1 MCRRF
6 YNKDQVVRTSE
17 DYSSLK
23 KTRRLTCRIERFSG
37 SGLRAPLLWPALQLS
52 WPHPVHSRPESPG
65 SLCAIAGQN
74 CGGEGKESVICYLFS
89 SV

>member
-23 KTRRLTCRIERFSG
+23 KTRRLMCRIERFSG
-37 SGLRAPLLWPALQLS
+37 FGLRAPLLWPALQLS
-52 WPHPVHSRPESPG
+52 WPHPVYSRPESPHG
-65 SLCAIAGQN
+65 TPLRVAALRRLPTGLPGLGAAC
-74 CGGEGKESVICYLFS
+74 VH
-89 SV
+89 